1 MIKNNKIKRVSIA
14 LVFIMLFQIFSNLFT
29 VAAASIGESKYLSR
43 GSKSDYI
50 VQYNNGSYWVYISS
64 NIVTYQD
71 ETETNRVA
79 YCVIPGVPGI
89 EWVNNNSAGYSVNLT
104 KTLDDVRVWRVIR
117 FGYPYV
123 SATSLGVEN
132 DDDAYLATKL
142 AIQYVLQNRSLSEIR
157 TFYRGGQ
164 DPVAGMNLADITRR
178 GNKVVDA
185 VYNLVNKGYNGTE
198 TPLSNNIVSVNKV
211 GDFKQD
217 SNSNYYSQTYSVSS
231 QVDMSIYTITNLNNF
246 PEGSFSADLNGNAKS
261 TFSSGEQFKVMIPK
275 NKITGQING
284 EVELKTKCKTYPIL
298 YGEGPSGWQDYAV
311 CVDPYGDVNAKGTLN
326 AVANNGEIVINKIDG
341 DTSKPVE
348 GVTFELTSADGT
360 KVGRVTTDRNGK
372 AIFSS
377 LFAGNYKLKEISAN
391 QNYVINNTVFDVK
404 VEMGKT
410 TTVDIPNYMKKGKI
424 KVIKIDLDN
433 KEVKIPNVE
442 FKIYNEAGKVV
453 DTLKTNSN
461 GEATSIDLPI
471 NESYKVQ
478 ESKTGEW
485 YVLNEVPQTAVLK
498 QDQIT
503 TLTFTNEKKKGQIK
517 VIKVD
522 ADYNE
527 VKLKDVEFKIYDEK
541 GKEIETLKT
550 DVNGEATSKKLP
562 IDQNYT
568 VKETKT
574 QSTYILN
581 ETPETVILKENQ
593 ITNITFKNK
602 KKEGNLKLFK
612 VDSDNHKITIGGVEF
627 YLYSNEF
634 KKIIGTYTTNADGEI
649 SVKNL
654 RVGKYSWIEKVTN
667 IFYNLADDTNVEV
680 KWKDT
685 TETTIE
691 NELKKGQVKIIK
703 VDKDNNDV
711 KLANVKFE
719 VLDEKGNFLETLIT
733 DKNGEAITSKYA
745 IRDYE
750 KLVIREIETHENYVL
765 NKNPKTIVLEENQI
779 KTIKFENERIRG
791 NIEITKVSSNDNK
804 LTGDVKGTKLEN
816 AKFEIYNDK
825 DELVDTITTGK
836 DGKATSKLL
845 EYGKYYIKEKNT
857 GSDYYLL
864 NTEKYNVEIT
874 ENLKTIPVKIEN
886 ESVDISLDID
896 KIGIVQAQANDEI
909 KYNFNS
915 LKNTSNVALD
925 NFTWTDNLPYNYVRI
940 TKLFTG
946 TYNEDLD
953 YIVKYKTNKSDEYI
967 EFGKYNT
974 QKNNCIDFTKVELAE
989 DEYITDF
996 KVEFGTVMPGF
1007 EAEKKTFIFCKVLP
1021 IVKIEDKWTNHTSLI
1036 GNYKEHKLEDKAEWT
1051 TKSYAK
1057 KLTIKKL
1064 PKTGF

>member
-29 VAAASIGESKYLSR
+29 VAAANIGESKYLSR

-123 SATSLGVEN
+123 SAASLGVEN

-404 VEMGKT
+404 VETGKT

-503 TLTFTNEKKKGQIK
+503 TLTFTNEKKKGQ
-517 VIKVD
+517 
-522 ADYNE
+522 
-527 VKLKDVEFKIYDEK
+527 
-541 GKEIETLKT
+541 
-550 DVNGEATSKKLP
+550 
-562 IDQNYT
+562 
-568 VKETKT
+568 
-574 QSTYILN
+574 
-581 ETPETVILKENQ
+581 
-593 ITNITFKNK
+593 
-602 KKEGNLKLFK
+602 
-612 VDSDNHKITIGGVEF
+612 
-627 YLYSNEF
+627 
-634 KKIIGTYTTNADGEI
+634 
-649 SVKNL
+649 
-654 RVGKYSWIEKVTN
+654 
-667 IFYNLADDTNVEV
+667 
-680 KWKDT
+680 
-685 TETTIE
+685 
-691 NELKKGQVKIIK
+691 VKIIK

-779 KTIKFENERIRG
+779 KTIKFENGRIRG

-1007 EAEKKTFIFCKVLP
+1007 EAEEKPFIFCKVLP